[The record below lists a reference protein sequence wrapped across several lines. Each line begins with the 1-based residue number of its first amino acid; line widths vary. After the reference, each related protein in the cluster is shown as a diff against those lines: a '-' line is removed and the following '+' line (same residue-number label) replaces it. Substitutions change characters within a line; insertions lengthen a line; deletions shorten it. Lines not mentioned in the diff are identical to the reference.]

1 MSKQLFTSYYAK
13 AGRHPLAYAT
23 SSRLPAYIPNL
34 KSFPALAPKWEFVL
48 DQIKG
53 TTTWDDY
60 VNRYMELITKE
71 RKLNAHQIVD
81 VLPDG
86 AILLCYEK
94 SEEMGECHR
103 RLFAQWIQDETGLFI
118 PELDWEEPK
127 PPSPAELL
135 IVW

>member
-1 MSKQLFTSYYAK
+1 MKRIYTSYYAK

-23 SSRLPAYIPNL
+23 SSRVPAYIPNL
-34 KSFPALAPKWEFVL
+34 QTFPALAPKWEFVL

-60 VNRYMELITKE
+60 VNRYMDLITKE

-103 RLFAQWIQDETGLFI
+103 RLIASWIESETGI
-118 PELDWEEPK
+118 VVPELDWEPAT
-127 PPSPAELL
+127 PNPAENLL
-135 IVW
+135 TW